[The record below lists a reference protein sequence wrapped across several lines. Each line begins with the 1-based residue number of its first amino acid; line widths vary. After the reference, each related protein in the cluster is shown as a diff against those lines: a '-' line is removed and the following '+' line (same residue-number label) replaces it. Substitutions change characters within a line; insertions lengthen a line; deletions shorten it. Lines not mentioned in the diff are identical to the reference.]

1 MNNNYPS
8 HLLLNGRIKLS
19 TKKFKSSDKLFHGFE
34 KSEINDLLP
43 EPKLNLETIR
53 FPDFSCNWD
62 QFSSPED
69 IRFRKNGK
77 YTDGCYS
84 FTVETSR
91 FENIATPVH
100 DPLKIDDYENY
111 AHVEVREIYE
121 DQGEDIYFEPPKG
134 RKRSSKKRKD
144 LRQKY
149 RQNIVNNLNIEISPE
164 A

>member
-8 HLLLNGRIKLS
+8 HLRFNGRIKLS
-19 TKKFKSSDKLFHGFE
+19 TRDFKSSDKLFHGCE
-34 KSEINDLLP
+34 KSDINENLP
-43 EPKLNLETIR
+43 EPKPKLETIR

-62 QFSSPED
+62 RFSSKED
-69 IRFRKNGK
+69 IWFRKNGK
-77 YTDGCYS
+77 PTDGCYS

-100 DPLKIDDYENY
+100 DPLKEDDYENY
-111 AHVEVREIYE
+111 AHVEVREIYA
-121 DQGEDIYFEPPKG
+121 DKGENIYFEPPKG
-134 RKRSSKKRKD
+134 RKIKSKKRKD

-149 RQNIVNNLNIEISPE
+149 RQNIVNNSNVDLPPE